1 MSSDADI
8 RSGQRF
14 IGARQEV
21 RESYWRRLDWV
32 LLISALLLSG
42 AGAVFVWSASRADL
56 ASEDPQYFLNRHLV
70 NIVIGL
76 GLALLVSRLDYRLLR
91 AYTPL
96 VYGASILG
104 ILLVY
109 TPLGATIAGARA
121 WIRLPGG
128 FTLQPSEL
136 AKVAIILV
144 MALILAEK
152 RDAEEEPRDRDVLL
166 SLALAAIPIG
176 LVLLQ
181 NDTGTVLI
189 MAAVVITMVAVSGAR
204 RRWILGLLVAGAT
217 AAVVAWQ
224 VGLLR
229 DYQIARLT
237 SFLDPESDP
246 TAAAYN
252 ATQARIAIGGG
263 GIFGRGL
270 FEGPQTQGNF
280 VPVNESDFIFTVV
293 GEELGFVG
301 GVVIILLLSL
311 ILWRGMRIALN
322 ATDLFGRLVATGVV
336 AWLGFQMFENVGM
349 ALGIMPVTG
358 VPLPFVSYGG
368 TSMFASWIALGLLE
382 NVRVHEQS

>member
-121 WIRLPGG
+121 WIRFPGG

-189 MAAVVITMVAVSGAR
+189 MAAVVVTMVAVSGAR
-204 RRWILGLLVAGAT
+204 TRWILGLLVAGAT

-382 NVRVHEQS
+382 NVRLHEQS